1 MAPPCNFMNP
11 SLLAA
16 QAIVLFAFFFRSFS
30 GFGGA
35 LLSIPLLALFFPLK
49 FIVPV
54 ESVLEVA
61 LSLLLVPA
69 AIRKVDRANLLR
81 LLAGAVPGSLLGV
94 YFLDTLGG
102 RHLEM
107 ILGIVII
114 GVALSLL
121 RKTPSSAPLSNRW
134 AFPAG
139 IVGGILGGLFGTSGP
154 AYVAYLSSRC
164 LGKEAFRATLIVL
177 FAVEYTWRLGW
188 YLYKRD
194 ARLPGAAAGLQSAA
208 GPHCGHRA
216 WTLLT
221 SQNRRG
227 HLSKMGD
234 AVAAGLRHPL
244 PPLKSRL
251 PLPVSPTSESDRF
264 G

>member
-1 MAPPCNFMNP
+1 MNP

-35 LLSIPLLALFFPLK
+35 LLSIPLLVLFFPLK

-54 ESVLEVA
+54 ESILEVA
-61 LSLLLVPA
+61 LSLMLVPA
-69 AIRKVDRANLLR
+69 AIGKVDRANLLR

-94 YFLDTLGG
+94 YFLDTLGD

-121 RKTPSSAPLSNRW
+121 RRAPSSAPLSNRW
-134 AFPAG
+134 ALPAG
-139 IVGGILGGLFGTSGP
+139 IAGGILGGLFGTSGP

-164 LGKEAFRATLIVL
+164 LEKEAFRATLIVL

-188 YLYKRD
+188 YLHNGLLGYQ
-194 ARLPGAAAGLQSAA
+194 GLQLAL
-208 GPHCGHRA
+208 
-216 WTLLT
+216 TLLPA
-221 SQNRRG
+221 
-227 HLSKMGD
+227 L
-234 AVAAGLRHPL
+234 VAATLLGHYLHPRVGEKAFRRWVAIFL
-244 PPLKSRL
+244 L
-251 PLPVSPTSESDRF
+251 VSGSVCLF
-264 G
+264 

>member
-1 MAPPCNFMNP
+1 MNP

-102 RHLEM
+102 RHLEI

-121 RKTPSSAPLSNRW
+121 RRAPSSAPLSNRW
-134 AFPAG
+134 ALPAG
-139 IVGGILGGLFGTSGP
+139 IAGGILGGLFGTSGP

-164 LGKEAFRATLIVL
+164 LEKEAFRATLIVL
-177 FAVEYTWRLGW
+177 FAMEYTWRLGW
-188 YLYKRD
+188 YLHNGLLGYQ
-194 ARLPGAAAGLQSAA
+194 GLQLALILLPALIAA
-208 GPHCGHRA
+208 SVLGHFSHLRIGEA
-216 WTLLT
+216 TFRRWVTLLLLA
-221 SQNRRG
+221 SG
-227 HLSKMGD
+227 ILC
-234 AVAAGLRHPL
+234 LL
-244 PPLKSRL
+244 
-251 PLPVSPTSESDRF
+251 
-264 G
+264 